1 MSLQLLV
8 GYSSGEEEPAVG
20 ASADRSA
27 SSAIS
32 SDASSDESDQEI
44 EQQTRNNRNFY
55 RSDPAKPPP
64 DPSLPSALDT
74 FAEVLYSPRVTF
86 GVEWFRVLVV

>member
-1 MSLQLLV
+1 MSLQLLE
-8 GYSSGEEEPAVG
+8 GYSSGEEEPAVA

-32 SDASSDESDQEI
+32 SDTSADESDQEI

-74 FAEVLYSPRVTF
+74 FAEVWYSPRVIF
-86 GVEWFRVLVV
+86 GVERFWVFS